1 MARLFAYLGQAVVY
15 LLTAV
20 LLGVFSDTP
29 AYRHFPE
36 DQALVKL
43 SLVHSAER
51 KEPCRRL
58 TPEELAKLAPNM
70 RKPMA
75 CSRER
80 LPLWVEMS
88 LDDELLFGQALEP
101 GGLSKDGPARVYE
114 KFPVAPGRYRLSLGM
129 RDSARTEGFDYRLD
143 TEIELRALQN
153 LVIDFRSEGG
163 GFILRQ

>member
-1 MARLFAYLGQAVVY
+1 MARLFAYLGQAAVY

-29 AYRHFPE
+29 VYRHFPE

-43 SLVHSAER
+43 SLVHSAAR

-75 CSRER
+75 CTRER
-80 LPLWVEMS
+80 LPLWLEMR
-88 LDDELLFGQALEP
+88 LDEQLLFREALEP
-101 GGLSKDGPARVYE
+101 GGLSKDGPARVYQQ
-114 KFPVAPGRYRLSLGM
+114 FPVAPGRYRLSLKM
-129 RDSARTEGFDYRLD
+129 RDSTRSEGFDYRLD
-143 TEIELRALQN
+143 TEIELKALQN
-153 LVIDFRSEGG
+153 LVIDFRPESG
-163 GFILRQ
+163 GFILR